1 MSNKQQKSIII
12 YLDYVYDIGGIESW
26 LYYLCQNLYHYYN
39 ITFLFDIGSME
50 QLKRL
55 NKYVDVEH
63 RDRDKIYICDVLL
76 IASNW
81 SGSPKNVKYK
91 KCISTVHSDYK
102 YFNEQLKYNLSV
114 IKNADEVVCV
124 SKNAADS
131 IRELFGIQ
139 GKIISNIL
147 GKKQKTN
154 KILHLVS
161 FTRLS
166 EEKGYSRIC
175 ALVKMLKGNKIK
187 FDWKIFS
194 DIESKGFEKL
204 NCPEVI
210 FMEPTLDVY
219 DYIVDADY
227 LVQLSDSEAFCYS
240 VHEALQYG
248 TPVIV
253 TNIEAFKDVVIDG
266 YNGYKIELDMSNIDS
281 KFLNK
286 IVNNIPKDFEYDER
300 TEEIKEQWFEVFG
313 EPLMIYKYDKDYCSS
328 TVKLEVLEDYYDKE
342 LQEEMNSGDIIT
354 VNKLRAY
361 ELTTI
366 NNNAHRKLC
375 KVV

>member
-1 MSNKQQKSIII
+1 MINKQKSIII
-12 YLDYVYDIGGIESW
+12 YLDYVYEIGGIESW
-26 LYYLCQNLYHYYN
+26 LYYLCKNLYSYYN
-39 ITFLFDIGSME
+39 ITFLFDVGSMK

-55 NKYVDVEH
+55 NKYVNVEH
-63 RDRDKIYICDVLL
+63 RNRDKTYICNILL

-81 SGSPKNVKYK
+81 SGSPKNIKYD

-102 YFNEQLKYNLSV
+102 YFNEQLKANLSV
-114 IKNADEVVCV
+114 VKEADEVVCV

-131 IRELFGIQ
+131 IKELFGID
-139 GKIISNIL
+139 GRIIPNIL
-147 GKKQKTN
+147 GKKEKTN

-175 ALVKMLKGNKIK
+175 TLVKILKENNIK

-194 DIESKGFEKL
+194 DIEGKNLEKI
-204 NCPEVI
+204 NYPEVI
-210 FMEPTLDVY
+210 FMKPTLNIY

-227 LVQLSDSEAFCYS
+227 VVQLSDTEAFCYTI
-240 VHEALQYG
+240 HEALQYG

-253 TNIEAFKDVVIDG
+253 TDIEAFKDVVIDE
-266 YNGYKIELDMSNIDS
+266 YNGYKIKLDMSNVNS
-281 KFLNK
+281 EFLSK
-286 IVNNIPKDFEYDER
+286 IVNNIPKDFKYNENFDEL
-300 TEEIKEQWFEVFG
+300 KSLWFEVLG
-313 EPLMIYKYDKDYCSS
+313 DPVEIDDKDYSS
-328 TVKLEVLEDYYDKE
+328 TDKIVNLEVLESYYDVE
-342 LQEEMNSGDIIT
+342 LKKYVNPGDIIK
-354 VNKLRAY
+354 VDNLRAY

-366 NNNAHRKLC
+366 NNNSHRKLC

>member
-1 MSNKQQKSIII
+1 MINKQKSIII
-12 YLDYVYDIGGIESW
+12 YLDYVYEIGGIESW
-26 LYYLCQNLYHYYN
+26 LYYLCQNLYSYYN
-39 ITFLFDIGSME
+39 ITFLFDVGNMK

-55 NKYVDVEH
+55 NKYVNVEH
-63 RDRDKIYICDVLL
+63 RNRDKIYICNILL

-81 SGSPKNVKYK
+81 SGSPKNIKYD

-102 YFNEQLKYNLSV
+102 YFNEQLKANLSV
-114 IKNADEVVCV
+114 VKEADEVVCV

-131 IRELFGIQ
+131 IKELFGID
-139 GKIISNIL
+139 GRIIPNIL
-147 GKKQKTN
+147 GKKEKTN

-175 ALVKMLKGNKIK
+175 TLVKMLKENNIK

-194 DIESKGFEKL
+194 DIEGKNLEKI
-204 NCPEVI
+204 NYPEVI
-210 FMEPTLDVY
+210 FMKPTLDIY

-227 LVQLSDSEAFCYS
+227 VVQLSDTEAFCYTI
-240 VHEALQYG
+240 HEALQYG

-253 TNIEAFKDVVIDG
+253 TDIEAFKDIVIDG
-266 YNGYKIELDMSNIDS
+266 YNGYKIKLDMSNVNS
-281 KFLNK
+281 EFLSK
-286 IVNNIPKDFEYDER
+286 IVNNIPKDFKYDENFDGL
-300 TEEIKEQWFEVFG
+300 KSLWFEVLG
-313 EPLMIYKYDKDYCSS
+313 DPVEIDDKDYSS
-328 TVKLEVLEDYYDKE
+328 TDKIVNLEVLESYYDVE
-342 LQEEMNSGDIIT
+342 LKKDVNPGDIIK
-354 VNKLRAY
+354 VDNLRAY

-366 NNNAHRKLC
+366 NNNSHRKLC

>member
-1 MSNKQQKSIII
+1 M
-12 YLDYVYDIGGIESW
+12 
-26 LYYLCQNLYHYYN
+26 
-39 ITFLFDIGSME
+39 
-50 QLKRL
+50 
-55 NKYVDVEH
+55 
-63 RDRDKIYICDVLL
+63 
-76 IASNW
+76 
-81 SGSPKNVKYK
+81 
-91 KCISTVHSDYK
+91 
-102 YFNEQLKYNLSV
+102 
-114 IKNADEVVCV
+114 CV

-175 ALVKMLKGNKIK
+175 SLVKIVKDNKIK

-194 DIESKGFEKL
+194 DIESKSFEKL

-266 YNGYKIELDMSNIDS
+266 YNGYKIELDMSNVGS

-313 EPLMIYKYDKDYCSS
+313 EPVENNKDYCSS